1 MSSPHNMSVSNTGRH
16 GRPSRSAASAASAL
30 IRNTFASTRKSGL
43 GKGMKMN
50 VESKSSRRTVKKGF
64 TSKKHKLISR
74 AKRAEEIRARRTQ
87 RAAYIRNML
96 RGRRRT
102 QKVRNAKE
110 EKKRLA
116 ELRESALAASA
127 AAAASAAPLGNSHM
141 PSSAH
146 PFQASFKEL
155 EEAAHEIRVP
165 RRTRTK
171 AASAASSTN
180 IGKLARGESNSND
193 DY

>member
-1 MSSPHNMSVSNTGRH
+1 
-16 GRPSRSAASAASAL
+16 
-30 IRNTFASTRKSGL
+30 
-43 GKGMKMN
+43 MN
-50 VESKSSRRTVKKGF
+50 VERKSSRRTVKKGF

-127 AAAASAAPLGNSHM
+127 AAAASAAPLDNSYM

-165 RRTRTK
+165 RSSR
-171 AASAASSTN
+171 AARAASSKN

-193 DY
+193 D

>member
-1 MSSPHNMSVSNTGRH
+1 MSSSHNMSVSNTGRQ

-30 IRNTFASTRKSGL
+30 IRNTFSSTRKRL

-50 VESKSSRRTVKKGF
+50 VEPKSSRRTVKGF
-64 TSKKHKLISR
+64 TSKKHTLISR

-116 ELRESALAASA
+116 EVRESALAASA

-155 EEAAHEIRVP
+155 EEAAH
-165 RRTRTK
+165 
-171 AASAASSTN
+171 
-180 IGKLARGESNSND
+180 
-193 DY
+193 